1 MNISVIGNYESES
14 FRVLLE
20 RVRCFFPDD
29 AILDLS
35 RHKGNDWKKMDQ
47 NRISDISNSSMVV
60 VCQNWKDHA
69 DVIHDL
75 SEAQKHKKDIFI
87 EYEDRFVP
95 LTQQTARAW

>member
-1 MNISVIGNYESES
+1 MNISVIANYESES

-20 RVRCFFPDD
+20 RVRCFFPDED
-29 AILDLS
+29 VLDLS

-47 NRISDISNSSMVV
+47 NRISDISTSNLVI

-87 EYEDRFVP
+87 EYEDRFVQ
-95 LTQQTARAW
+95 LTHQTARAW